1 MYAWIYQP
9 GQQLCKRN
17 DRKEKPPLLAS
28 VYARIDQPFS
38 VRCPALVTLSLENAQ
53 VPVDGSPSFGL
64 DDKREN
70 YTSLIVISIIND
82 LYHLINLTSMPSV
95 RCPRCGKKFKDQTSL
110 LQHMNQPIS
119 SCLTHFEERIDI
131 ATALQ
136 SDPTISESDE
146 SDDMGR
152 QSFEAPDFMDTAE
165 DLLLA
170 SLIAGGEINE
180 GGKKYV
186 DRLEAYKALFIF
198 ACEAGK
204 AKKDDSLVL
213 FYALVDLTFSPN
225 NYAEVLEATT
235 TCVTL
240 ALPDPY
246 IAQAPRTITD
256 AGLGLT
262 GRSVSLA
269 LTNNAVARVR
279 LLW

>member
-170 SLIAGGEINE
+170 SESYQNPEDPKNPFIIKKHPTSGSVYGRGETFMDQCD
-180 GGKKYV
+180 K
-186 DRLEAYKALFIF
+186 DRFTEMRKGCLYYPFASREEWELASFLLRSRLSMAALDRFLKLELASYTSKFII
-198 ACEAGK
+198 
-204 AKKDDSLVL
+204 
-213 FYALVDLTFSPN
+213 YSP
-225 NYAEVLEATT
+225 
-235 TCVTL
+235 C
-240 ALPDPY
+240 
-246 IAQAPRTITD
+246 
-256 AGLGLT
+256 
-262 GRSVSLA
+262 
-269 LTNNAVARVR
+269 
-279 LLW
+279 